1 MDPDNRLWEI
11 EEGVPQLLDPF
22 IQKFL
27 AGRRSLIQE
36 EKSQQHDSNLCKAL
50 PEVAIR
56 ARKIVSRI
64 CSATRLEHGG
74 IPHPSLMSDPD
85 RERLESSDLW
95 KIVRNLPKGSLLY
108 GHLPVMIDIDFLI
121 DQALATPGIY
131 ISAPNPLITH
141 HDFENATFFFHYMPA
156 HQAEVEGSK
165 DKPELSL
172 WSDSYEP
179 SASLDLQTAAAL
191 FPHGGQI
198 GFRDWLKRRCAVS
211 SENHP
216 CGRRTSPI
224 SNLFNHYLPIV
235 SPLFHHEPILRVCL
249 RRIFSQ
255 LVADKINYVEFRLA
269 FDFQYTREGAEKPEA
284 DYFAWFHIFQEEISL
299 FQSLDEGKNFYGAR
313 IIWAAPRNLS
323 NKDIGESMKEC
334 IIMKKRFPA
343 LICGFDLLGQEST
356 ERPLHNL
363 LPILFWFR
371 GRCAEETV
379 NIPFIFS
386 AGQSMGAGDDA
397 DGNLFDAVLLS
408 SRRISQ
414 GFGFTNSFQAHPIP
428 ALLSREVSVALC
440 NDSPGI
446 FGNGE
451 NGLSSEFWQA
461 LLAFQ
466 NMGLTGLAMLVEN
479 SIRWSCY
486 EDQTQSEWG
495 SDIQEG
501 ILGEGEKAARL
512 HAFYAEFES
521 FCQWV
526 VREYGEKYPVEV

>member
-363 LPILFWFR
+363 LPIFF
-371 GRCAEETV
+371 
-379 NIPFIFS
+379 
-386 AGQSMGAGDDA
+386 GQSMGAGDDA